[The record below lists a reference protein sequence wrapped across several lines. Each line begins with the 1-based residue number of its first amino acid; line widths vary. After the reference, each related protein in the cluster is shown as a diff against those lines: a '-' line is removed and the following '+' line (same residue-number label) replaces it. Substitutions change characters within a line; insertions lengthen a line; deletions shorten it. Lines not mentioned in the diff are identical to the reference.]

1 MTSMSATDMTAVQ
14 STLDFGKVHS
24 TLQSYVD
31 RDLLS
36 GVSSAILKGQDLVDI
51 FTTGYADIEGG
62 IEINR
67 DHLFRIFSNTKLV
80 TTTAIMMLFED
91 GKIELDDPIEKW
103 IPQLGN
109 RKVLKPGATDASDVE
124 DAERPISIRH
134 LLSHSSG
141 LTYGLFDP
149 GSVAYTLYQ
158 DAGVN
163 DPSTPLSVMMD
174 TLEALPLVFQ
184 PGTSWEYSVATDVLG
199 HLVEIIS
206 GKSLDEFFAARI
218 FDPLG
223 MVDTGFHRPESDRPR
238 LAKIYL
244 GASME
249 EPMKTGLT
257 ESPGLMS
264 FDHFAPPIRPSGG
277 GGLVSTLPD
286 MVALIRSYMPGGR
299 DLLKRETID
308 MMMTNQLAKDV
319 NVQFPMFG
327 AVSGVTFGLGGAL
340 KEQPAPGEPESAIG
354 EFQWGGVAG
363 THWWINPQTNI
374 AALTM
379 TQREMA
385 FWHPF
390 SADFKREVYAAMAE

>member
-1 MTSMSATDMTAVQ
+1 MSVAPATNMSVLDD
-14 STLDFGKVHS
+14 TLDFEKVHS

-31 RDLLS
+31 RELLS
-36 GVSSAILKGQDLVDI
+36 GVSCAILKGQDLVDV
-51 FTTGYADIEGG
+51 FATGHADIEGG
-62 IEINR
+62 ETLGM
-67 DHLFRIFSNTKLV
+67 DHLFRVFSNTKLV

-124 DAERPISIRH
+124 DAERSISIRH

-149 GSVAYTLYQ
+149 GSVAYALYQ
-158 DAGVN
+158 DARVN

-174 TLEALPLVFQ
+174 ALEPLPLVFH

-199 HLVEIIS
+199 HLVEVIS
-206 GKSLDEFFAARI
+206 GKSLGDFFAARI

-223 MVDTGFHRPESDRPR
+223 MIDTGFHRPESDRPR

-299 DLLKRETID
+299 DLLKRETIG

-390 SADFKREVYAAMAE
+390 SADFKREVYTAMAE